1 MNLVFMT
8 YNNYY
13 NRIIKKEDTIAEYDT
28 VAANSQEFY
37 DIQFNPNDGVMTEQ
51 IVNWRN
57 NNWTP
62 DYLVVYD
69 DMEQPDVAIKSRWF
83 VIEWVRTRG
92 GQYKAILHRDVIA
105 DNYETVIQ
113 SPMFI
118 EKATVPSESDVA
130 IYNTEDMQTNQIKS
144 DEYLMKDETQSAW
157 LVAYFAKNINFGT
170 GQGQLNPHINIPAPG
185 VDAIH
190 TNTLESWDFNQ
201 YRTNYYK
208 VIKDF
213 RVEMKCSLFP
223 SLYVNATGTIDT
235 NGNSSIGPGS
245 SVSYAAY
252 CENVPTGAGNRLN
265 WVKRHLSPAIV
276 GLRSTFLNYFITN
289 YNYHIINNIKNLND
303 KYLFVETGD
312 DAGYYKIKVNKTSN
326 ETEEG
331 YFDRNS
337 DPVSTFNAA
346 MNNATNG
353 VWNTN
358 TAGGNSMTNVGR
370 YITYERYTITLT
382 KETPVDTFVDF
393 PTTPKLL
400 TDAPYGMFVIP
411 FNPVTIYKYSS
422 EAGEDVPWVK
432 TPDQPYSTNFM
443 TTIAEHLNGFI
454 YDTQL
459 LPYCPLRSIFRNKPN
474 TVTVSGL
481 TEHLDYEFIKHK
493 LSGGT
498 AIDESIIF
506 FCPQSK
512 FTFNVSKNLTIPR
525 YIFDDTDATYIED
538 LKIANQC
545 DMYRLNSPNWAAS
558 FDFNL
563 VKVGKS
569 INEFNVDCLYKP
581 YSPYIHINPNW
592 KGLYNTDYDDYRG
605 LICQGDFAI
614 PNISD
619 PWKNYMINNKNNLNI
634 FNREIEHI
642 ELNNRIAKEKDLINA
657 VTGTVTG
664 SAAGAAAGA
673 KAGGAGAAAGAAVGG
688 MTSAVGGALDVY
700 YNETLRNE
708 ALDYTK
714 DQFGYNLQNIQA
726 RPDSLAKVSSFDNN
740 NKVWPTLEYYT
751 CTMQEKEALFNK
763 MKYNGM
769 TIGRIG
775 KMLDFI
781 NINKPQYIK
790 GKLIRNIL
798 IADDYHILTAIAE
811 ELDKGVFI

>member
-13 NRIIKKEDTIAEYDT
+13 NRIIKKEDTIAAYDA
-28 VAANSQEFY
+28 VASNIQEFY
-37 DIQFNPNDGVMTEQ
+37 DIQFNPNDGVFAEQ

-57 NNWTP
+57 DWTP

-69 DMEQPDVAIKSRWF
+69 DTAQPNVAIQSRWF
-83 VIEWVRTRG
+83 VLEWVRTRT
-92 GQYKAILHRDVIA
+92 GQYKATLYRDSIA
-105 DNYETVIQ
+105 DNYDTVVQ
-113 SPMFI
+113 SPMLI
-118 EKATVPSESDVA
+118 EKATVPFESDVA

-144 DEYLMKDETQSAW
+144 DEYLIKDETQSAW

-170 GQGQLNPHINIPAPG
+170 GEGQLDQHINISAPE

-201 YRTNYYK
+201 YVNNYYK
-208 VIKDF
+208 VVNDF

-223 SLYVNATGTIDT
+223 SLYANATGTIDT
-235 NGNSSIGPGS
+235 DGNSSIGAGS
-245 SVSYAAY
+245 AVSYAAY
-252 CENVPTGAGNRLN
+252 CENVPTGASNRLN
-265 WVKRHLSPAIV
+265 WVKQNLSPAIV
-276 GLRSTFLNYFITN
+276 NLRGTFLNYFIAN
-289 YNYHIINNIKNLND
+289 YNYHTTNTISQLND
-303 KYLFVETGD
+303 KYLFVESGA
-312 DAGYYKIKVNKTSN
+312 DAGYYKIKVVRSSDA
-326 ETEEG
+326 TEEG

-337 DPVSTFNAA
+337 DPVTTFNAA
-346 MNNATNG
+346 MNDATSG

-358 TAGGNSMTNVGR
+358 TAGGGSMTNVGR

-382 KETPVDTFVDF
+382 KETPVNTFVDF
-393 PTTPKLL
+393 PLSPKLL

-411 FNPVTIYKYSS
+411 FNPITVYKYSS
-422 EAGEDVPWVK
+422 EEQGDIPWLR
-432 TPDQPYSTNFM
+432 TPDQPYSTNYM
-443 TTIAEHLNGFI
+443 TTIAEYLGIFI

-459 LPYCPLRSIFRNKPN
+459 LPYCPLRGILRNVEN
-474 TVTVSGL
+474 TVTVTGL
-481 TEHLDYEFIKHK
+481 TEHIDYEFIKQD
-493 LSGGT
+493 LGGGT
-498 AIDESIIF
+498 TIDKSIIF

-512 FTFNVSKNLTIPR
+512 FTFDIYKNLSIPR
-525 YIFDDTDATYIED
+525 YVFDDVDDTYIED

-545 DMYRLNSPNWAAS
+545 DTYRLNSPNWAAS

-563 VKVGKS
+563 VKAGKS
-569 INEFNVDCLYKP
+569 INEFNIDCLYKP
-581 YSPYIHINPNW
+581 YSPYIHINPKW
-592 KGLYNTDYDDYRG
+592 KGLYKTDYDDYRG

-614 PNISD
+614 PSVSEQ
-619 PWKNYMINNKNNLNI
+619 WKNYMINNKNNLNA

-642 ELNNRIAKEKDLINA
+642 ELNNRIAKEKDLISA
-657 VTGTVTG
+657 VTGSVTG
-664 SAAGAAAGA
+664 TAAGAAAGS
-673 KAGGAGAAAGAAVGG
+673 KLGPAGTIAGAAVGG
-688 MTSAVGGALDVY
+688 MTSMVGGALDVY

-751 CTMQEKEALFNK
+751 CTNQEKEALVNK
-763 MKYNGM
+763 MRYNGM

-775 KMLDFI
+775 KMEDFI
-781 NINKPQYIK
+781 DISKPQYIK

-798 IADDYHILTAIAE
+798 IVDDYHILTTIAE